1 MPYQRFR
8 IVTVEII
15 CLLYVLLFIYAAT
28 SKLLDMDNFQMQLGQ
43 SPLLSAFAK
52 WVSYLV
58 PFIEILTVLLLLIP
72 KYRTA
77 GLYCCFSL
85 MTMFT
90 AYIYI
95 ILNYSIFV
103 PCSCGGIL
111 ENMGWS
117 EHLIFNICFLA
128 LAVVA
133 IFMSVAKRNG
143 TRAEQKKTAVALCS
157 SLAMSIGLVALLFLL
172 SEDIIHNRNSFIR
185 RFPPHPVTLVDQLD
199 LKLNSYYVAGLD
211 SEHIYLG
218 NVTAPL
224 HIRVLNHQLET
235 VEESEIGLP
244 NLELPFRSPTLRV
257 SYPDFYFMDGTVP
270 VLFKGKAGR
279 WKQTTENKPKAFFS
293 LVAPLD
299 STTFAIRA
307 RDSRTNENILGLLEI
322 GKTPSLEL
330 SKDVLVKQI
339 DGVFDTDGM
348 LLYNKQLDIILYTY
362 FYRNQFVVTDNRL
375 NLKHSGKTIDTISRA
390 QLKVNH
396 RNDSEKT
403 SHLSAPPLLV
413 NKSTATYGDY
423 LFVSSALLGQFE
435 SKESFRKSSVIDVYD
450 LVKNTYAFS
459 FYIPHRDKDRMSE
472 FYVQGDTLVCIIGE
486 YILTYRL
493 GHDFFKL
500 PGKTLKQKN
509 E

>member
-1 MPYQRFR
+1 MMRYQRFR

-15 CLLYVLLFIYAAT
+15 CLLYVLLFVYAAT
-28 SKLLDMDNFQMQLGQ
+28 SKLLDIDNFQMQLGQ
-43 SPLLSAFAK
+43 SPLLSTFAK

-58 PFIEILTVLLLLIP
+58 PFIEILAVVLLLVP
-72 KYRTA
+72 KFRTA

-90 AYIYI
+90 VYIYI
-95 ILNYSIFV
+95 ILNYSTFV

-111 ENMGWS
+111 EDMGWS
-117 EHLIFNICFLA
+117 EHLIFNLCFLVFAAVA
-128 LAVVA
+128 L
-133 IFMSVAKRNG
+133 FMGVGKRNG
-143 TRAEQKKTAVALCS
+143 TRAGYKKTALALCTL
-157 SLAMSIGLVALLFLL
+157 LALSAGLVALLFIL
-172 SEDIIHNRNSFIR
+172 SEDIIHNRNTFIR
-185 RFPPHPVTLVDQLD
+185 RFPPHPVTLASQLD

-211 SEHIYLG
+211 HEHIYLG

-224 HIRVLNHQLET
+224 YIKVLNHQLET
-235 VEESEIGLP
+235 VEENKIGLP
-244 NLELPFRSPTLRV
+244 NLDLAFRSPTLRV
-257 SYPDFYFMDGTVP
+257 SYPDFYYMDGTVP
-270 VLFKGKAGR
+270 ILFNGKAGN
-279 WKQTTENKPKAFFS
+279 WKHTAENKPKAFFS

-299 STTFAIRA
+299 SITFAIRA
-307 RDSRTNENILGLLEI
+307 RDSRTNENILGLLQI
-322 GKTPSLEL
+322 GDTPSLEL
-330 SKDVLVKQI
+330 SRDVLVKQI
-339 DGVFDTDGM
+339 DGIFDTDGM

-375 NLKHSGKTIDTISRA
+375 NTKYIGKTIDTISRA
-390 QLKVNH
+390 RLKVS

-413 NKSTATYGDY
+413 NKSAATYGDY
-423 LFVSSALLGQFE
+423 LFVSSGLIGQFE

-459 FYIPHRDKDRMSE
+459 FYIPHRGRDRLSE
-472 FYVQGDTLVCIIGE
+472 FYVQGDMLVCIIGE

-493 GHDFFKL
+493 EHTFFRL
-500 PGKTLKQKN
+500 AGKTLTQKN